1 MLLKNIVATCSE
13 SLRVGFIALTVFQFS
28 LGGPLTTSL
37 RAQEKPHT
45 RTPIEHVIVLIGENR
60 TFDHLFATYVPRGS
74 ESVKN
79 LLSEGII
86 NADGTPGRHFKKAQQ
101 FQAVPPFKTTY
112 YISLDGDDKTPYDI
126 LPAPTLN
133 FSPS

>member
-1 MLLKNIVATCSE
+1 MLLKNIVSE
-13 SLRVGFIALTVFQFS
+13 CFDGLRVGFIALTVFQFS

-37 RAQEKPHT
+37 QAQEKPHT
-45 RTPIEHVIVLIGENR
+45 RTPIKHVIVLIGENR
-60 TFDHLFATYVPRGS
+60 TFDHLFATYVPRGT

-86 NADGTPGRHFKKAQQ
+86 NADGTAGRHFKEAQQ

-112 YISLDGDDKTPYDI
+112 
-126 LPAPTLN
+126 
-133 FSPS
+133 